1 MKIIVNRSGNGIFS
15 YLPSTLLSS
24 RLVRLRVDMSEKE
37 EVLARAELV
46 LFSLITAWY
55 FFMPRDRELADAGVE
70 SFVWQHSH
78 RGVLATTLPS
88 EQIFFDQANI
98 FRQYMINFN
107 TSSKCG
113 CMGQFSRCCD

>member
-1 MKIIVNRSGNGIFS
+1 MEYFIINYFILIRYFYSYKIFLSFIKYFS

-55 FFMPRDRELADAGVE
+55 FFMPRLRELADAGVE

-88 EQIFFDQANI
+88 EQIFLIKQI
-98 FRQYMINFN
+98 FL
-107 TSSKCG
+107 SSN
-113 CMGQFSRCCD
+113 

>member
-1 MKIIVNRSGNGIFS
+1 MEYFIINYFIFIRYFYSYKIFLYFIQYFS

-55 FFMPRDRELADAGVE
+55 FFMPRLRELADAGVE

-88 EQIFFDQANI
+88 EQIFLDEANI
-98 FRQYMINFN
+98 FKQ
-107 TSSKCG
+107 
-113 CMGQFSRCCD
+113 

>member
-1 MKIIVNRSGNGIFS
+1 M
-15 YLPSTLLSS
+15 LSS

-55 FFMPRDRELADAGVE
+55 FFMPRLLELADAGVE

-98 FRQYMINFN
+98 FKQ
-107 TSSKCG
+107 
-113 CMGQFSRCCD
+113 

>member
-1 MKIIVNRSGNGIFS
+1 
-15 YLPSTLLSS
+15 
-24 RLVRLRVDMSEKE
+24 MSEKE

-55 FFMPRDRELADAGVE
+55 FFMPRLRELADAGVE

-88 EQIFFDQANI
+88 EQIFLDQGNI
-98 FRQYMINFN
+98 FKQKL
-107 TSSKCG
+107 TSIHHHRCG
-113 CMGQFSRCCD
+113 CIGQFFQVL

>member
-15 YLPSTLLSS
+15 DLPSTLLSS

-46 LFSLITAWY
+46 LFSLMTAWY

-98 FRQYMINFN
+98 FRQ
-107 TSSKCG
+107 
-113 CMGQFSRCCD
+113 